1 MLRKMQTNLR
11 LTLIL
16 FCFHPELLVA
26 QSQKSQNWR
35 VPVVP
40 YNGADNNPAE
50 GQTALQPAP
59 ELSRQFDL
67 YSDSLLP
74 ERFSPSEKYA
84 EAKALRTASGTQD
97 VLKHMGVLSA
107 GGESGRWGGGRL
119 SIRGHSGSEPA
130 ASVDGVLL
138 SSGFSGAHS
147 EEFVPISAVA
157 GVRAYPF
164 FPAFGLPH
172 AGVAGG
178 YDIEL
183 VAGPQAERSL
193 FHLGVEWPKALS
205 VGGRASWRCSDSA
218 CLQLFWGAG
227 FYRGEIEIQD
237 DRNTPQDTSDDG
249 LEKIRLSDVS
259 RVSSAARSRVELGT
273 GSRLDTTFIAGAEAR
288 GTSGLPISSVS
299 EKNRLVRRL
308 IFFSQGVS
316 HLSPYNGLFGSAQV
330 SARQEGAQFNQD
342 LKTRELLVRRDQRN
356 ETVITA
362 AGHLSIP
369 LSASNKS
376 HRVLVESTVER
387 NAYKSV
393 VSLAEAQDSRRLE
406 DDSQLKGELLR
417 LLVGGGLLLN
427 PTESDALKMT
437 INLQNGQSALIRACG
452 VFAPAVLCAEKNWR
466 SSENTFGGV
475 FEWTRRIHP
484 QVYLFT
490 QTGRT
495 SRLPRPLE
503 LAGRPDGIVANP
515 ELKSEQTL
523 AAEVGL
529 RSRFARLSFFAADD
543 RNLISAE
550 QVSPFLLRYENT
562 SSVRRLGISGEGGF
576 KYSLFEMSG
585 NFEKV
590 VPEILKG
597 RQAQRVLPFVPD
609 SWFRVS
615 LSAMKVLNAT
625 DFHLDF
631 ERSGSYWLDYQGVSR
646 LSPPS
651 LVNLRLEAPGV
662 FEIGQVE
669 FMFSVR
675 NVLDTRLSSLVLPE
689 QKPRSVPWS
698 LSPVLPVQGRSFEV
712 SFRLLNQ

>member
-16 FCFHPELLVA
+16 FCLHPELLVA

-40 YNGADNNPAE
+40 QNGANSDTEE
-50 GQTALQPAP
+50 GRTALQPAP

-84 EAKALRTASGTQD
+84 DKKALRTASGTQD
-97 VLKHMGVLSA
+97 ILKHMGVLSA

-147 EEFVPISAVA
+147 EEFIPISAVA

-164 FPAFGLPH
+164 FPAFGMPH

-205 VGGRASWRCSDSA
+205 VGGRASWLCSDSA
-218 CLQLFWGAG
+218 CLQFFWGGG
-227 FYRGEIEIQD
+227 FYRGEMEIQD

-249 LEKIRLSDVS
+249 LEKIKLSDVS

-273 GSRLDTTFIAGAEAR
+273 GSRLETTFIAGAEAR
-288 GTSGLPISSVS
+288 GTSGLPLSSVS
-299 EKNRLVRRL
+299 EKNRLARRL
-308 IFFSQGVS
+308 IFFSHGVS
-316 HLSPYNGLFGSAQV
+316 HLSPYSGLFGSAQI
-330 SARQEGAQFNQD
+330 SARQEGAEFNQD

-356 ETVITA
+356 ETVVTA

-369 LSASNKS
+369 LTSSDKS
-376 HRVLVESTVER
+376 HRVLVESIAER
-387 NAYKSV
+387 NAYKSI
-393 VSLAEAQDSRRLE
+393 VSLAEAQNLRRLE
-406 DDSQLKGELLR
+406 DDSQLKGELVQ
-417 LLVGGGLLLN
+417 LLAGGGLLLI

-437 INLQNGQSALIRACG
+437 INLQNGQSVINRACG
-452 VFAPAVLCAEKNWR
+452 VFAPAVLCAENKWR
-466 SSENTFGGV
+466 SSEYTLGGV

-484 QVYLFT
+484 QVFLFT
-490 QTGRT
+490 QAGRT

-515 ELKSEQTL
+515 ELKSEQTF

-529 RSRFARLSFFAADD
+529 RSRFARLSIFAADD

-562 SSVRRLGISGEGGF
+562 SSVRRIGISGEGGI

-585 NFEKV
+585 NFETV
-590 VPEILKG
+590 VPKILEG

-615 LSAMKVLNAT
+615 LSATNVLSST
-625 DFHLDF
+625 VFHVDFD
-631 ERSGSYWLDYQGVSR
+631 RSGSYWLDYQGVSQ

-651 LVNLRLEAPGV
+651 IVNLRLEAPV
-662 FEIGQVE
+662 TLELDQME
-669 FMFSVR
+669 LMFSVR
-675 NVLDTRLSSLVLPE
+675 NVLDSRMSSLVLPE
-689 QKPRSVPWS
+689 QPARSVPWS

-712 SFRLLNQ
+712 SFRLRNQ